1 MRTAEAAAAYAAGAI
16 DFESAVALSYYAG
29 FLAQGYQEK
38 LNIRGAMVA
47 VGLGPA
53 EALPYLD
60 QLRSGRASVACINSP
75 SSVTISGDVEA
86 VAEVEERLTTD
97 KIFVRRL
104 KVSAAYHSH
113 HMLPQA
119 DDYLALL
126 SAKFGLTPG
135 NFANVRYSSPVSG
148 KTVWSA
154 ATLGPQNWVDNITRP
169 VLFAQSLSNMCYGQA
184 KVGDLEPQ
192 QLLDTIIEIGPHSS
206 LAGPVRQVLNQD
218 HVKVSGIS
226 YANCL
231 EQNKNAISTMQSL
244 VHTLL
249 RQGYPV
255 DMMEVNILS
264 DQTMPPDLQNLPSHH
279 SMSSLN
285 ELPPGRSYSFHQQA
299 SHNLLDSTTPHRN
312 DFAPVW
318 RHSITLSQLPWIRD
332 HVLQSERVY
341 PGAGFIT

>member
-1 MRTAEAAAAYAAGAI
+1 VRTAEAAAAYAAGAI
-16 DFESAVALSYYAG
+16 DFESAIAVSYYAG
-29 FLAQGYQEK
+29 FLAQGYQER

-86 VAEVEERLTTD
+86 VAEVEERLTTE

-154 ATLGPQNWVDNITRP
+154 ATLGP
-169 VLFAQSLSNMCYGQA
+169 
-184 KVGDLEPQ
+184 
-192 QLLDTIIEIGPHSS
+192 
-206 LAGPVRQVLNQD
+206 
-218 HVKVSGIS
+218 
-226 YANCL
+226 
-231 EQNKNAISTMQSL
+231 
-244 VHTLL
+244 
-249 RQGYPV
+249 
-255 DMMEVNILS
+255 
-264 DQTMPPDLQNLPSHH
+264 
-279 SMSSLN
+279 
-285 ELPPGRSYSFHQQA
+285 
-299 SHNLLDSTTPHRN
+299 
-312 DFAPVW
+312 
-318 RHSITLSQLPWIRD
+318 
-332 HVLQSERVY
+332 
-341 PGAGFIT
+341 